1 MDTWVAQRAYT
12 NVKFKKTLYTL
23 FNQPV
28 CSVNDVLLV
37 LFSLKTDGILI
48 ISLSPKP
55 EEVIM
60 KERIKLIEKNYR
72 N

>member
-1 MDTWVAQRAYT
+1 MDTWVAERAYT
-12 NVKFKKTLYTL
+12 NIKFKKTLYTL

-37 LFSLKTDGILI
+37 LFSLKTDGI

-60 KERIKLIEKNYR
+60 KERTKLI
-72 N
+72 

>member
-1 MDTWVAQRAYT
+1 MDTWIIQRAHT
-12 NVKFKKTLYTL
+12 NVEFKKALYTL
-23 FNQPV
+23 FNLPV

-55 EEVIM
+55 KEVIM
-60 KERIKLIEKNYR
+60 KKRIKLIKKNYSH
-72 N
+72 